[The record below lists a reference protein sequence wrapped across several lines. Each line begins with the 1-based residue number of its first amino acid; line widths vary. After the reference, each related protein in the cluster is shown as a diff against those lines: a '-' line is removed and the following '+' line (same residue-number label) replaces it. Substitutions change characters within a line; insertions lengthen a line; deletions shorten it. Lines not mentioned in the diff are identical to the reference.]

1 MSTGKPLP
9 CTTQDEASWRTSGGK
24 TGQTTKLPRE
34 RTSNKRGIKGNATR
48 ENQGRES
55 KIKKDNNE
63 HLTYK
68 DVA

>member
-9 CTTQDEASWRTSGGK
+9 CTTQDGASRRISGGK
-24 TGQTTKLPRE
+24 TGQTKNLPRE
-34 RTSNKRGIKGNATR
+34 RTSKKRGRKGAATR
-48 ENQGRES
+48 ANQGRES

-63 HLTYK
+63 HLTYE